1 MVLVVCYDPIVVA
14 KVVFQAVLA
23 TIIYRIRLTLSYFFS
38 KNGISE
44 DVPMDVP
51 MGSSCLVCFPK
62 ALVMFVQ
69 RLCNNT
75 PEPLEYCYN
84 YPVVLLQGLWNFF
97 TEPYKI
103 IKGKL
108 LPILFS

>member
-1 MVLVVCYDPIVVA
+1 MAFLRTCQWTCQWAVVVLYVS
-14 KVVFQAVLA
+14 Q
-23 TIIYRIRLTLSYFFS
+23 RH
-38 KNGISE
+38 
-44 DVPMDVP
+44 
-51 MGSSCLVCFPK
+51 
-62 ALVMFVQ
+62 LVMFVQ

>member
-23 TIIYRIRLTLSYFFS
+23 TIIYRIRLTHSYFFS

-44 DVPMDVP
+44 AVP
-51 MGSSCLVCFPK
+51 MGCSCLVCFPK
-62 ALVMFVQ
+62 ALLMFVQ